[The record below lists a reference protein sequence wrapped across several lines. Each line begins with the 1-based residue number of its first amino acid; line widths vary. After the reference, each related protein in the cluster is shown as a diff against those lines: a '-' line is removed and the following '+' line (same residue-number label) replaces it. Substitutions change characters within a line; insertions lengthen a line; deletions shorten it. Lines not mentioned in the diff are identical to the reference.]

1 MHEKDQGKSAP
12 IIRSSHVGWGFWTQY
27 MTTIKKGKLTRT

>member
-12 IIRSSHVGWGFWTQY
+12 IIRSSHVGWGFGLQY
-27 MTTIKKGKLTRT
+27 VLPE